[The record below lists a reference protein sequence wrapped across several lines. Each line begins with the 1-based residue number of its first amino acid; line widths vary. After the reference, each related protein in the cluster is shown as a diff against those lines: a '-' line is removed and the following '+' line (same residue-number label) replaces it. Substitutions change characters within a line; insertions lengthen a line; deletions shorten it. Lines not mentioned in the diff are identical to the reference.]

1 LNEKKMRRT
10 QAGGKGGE
18 EKVFRT
24 FADWGTSFCAKYTKI
39 IVVLT
44 DKRQGSPGAIAN
56 IANPR

>member
-1 LNEKKMRRT
+1 MRRT